1 MADGPAEPNHA
12 MPTDFQSQ
20 DEPERLL
27 APLADAFLPSLLKL
41 ASIQPGERVLILH
54 AGPSSVVAACANRV
68 GSDGEILVAGL
79 AVPHE
84 PVPLNKGSLAIATT
98 DAGLSELRESY
109 WDVAVCHLGV
119 PSLPDP
125 VATLRELHRL
135 LRPVGRVALSAWGL
149 PDRVRWLG
157 FPLDLLARRGLGFR
171 APERLPIFTYGAP
184 GSLSRTLAEAGYEDV
199 TPERVRADAVFDDFE
214 HYWRTLR
221 FGSLDTA
228 TPLARLSEPDRESVR
243 TDIERIV
250 RPYTQRDGAILLP
263 MEALIVA
270 AVK

>member
-1 MADGPAEPNHA
+1 MADSPPQHDPATLAGPWCAEG
-12 MPTDFQSQ
+12 TEQ
-20 DEPERLL
+20 LL
-27 APLADAFLPSLLKL
+27 APLLDAFLPSLLKL
-41 ASIQPGERVLILH
+41 ASIQPGERVLILDS
-54 AGPSSVVAACANRV
+54 GPSAVVEACARRV
-68 GSDGEILVAGL
+68 GADGEAHMAAGDL
-79 AVPHE
+79 R
-84 PVPLNKGSLAIATT
+84 
-98 DAGLSELRESY
+98 ELRESY
-109 WDVAVCHLGV
+109 WDAAVCHLGV
-119 PSLPDP
+119 ASLPDP

-171 APERLPIFTYGAP
+171 SPERLPVFHFGAP

-199 TPERVRADAVFDDFE
+199 TPERVREDAVFDDFD

-221 FGSLDTA
+221 SGSSETA
-228 TPLARLSEPDRESVR
+228 TPLARLSTRDLQTVR
-243 TDIERIV
+243 SDLERIV
-250 RPYTQRDGAILLP
+250 RPYTHRDGHLFLP